1 MDLKHL
7 YIPETCTPI
16 GNVTAEQLQFLVD
29 HLEEEGVTDKDSAI
43 TEMTLAYL
51 ESEGADPAVIEMLR
65 KALGEREEIT
75 IAWDD

>member
-7 YIPETCTPI
+7 YIPVSCIPI

-29 HLEEEGVTDKDSAI
+29 HLEEEGMEDQDYAI

-51 ESEGADPAVIEMLR
+51 EGEGADAAVIEMLR
-65 KALGEREEIT
+65 KALGDQEEIT
-75 IAWDD
+75 FAWDD

>member
-7 YIPETCTPI
+7 YIAKSCEPI

-29 HLEEEGVTDKDSAI
+29 HLEEEGSTDQDYAI

-51 ESEGADPAVIEMLR
+51 EGEGGDPTVIELLR
-65 KALGEREEIT
+65 KALGSQQEIT
-75 IAWDD
+75 FAWDD